1 MQITIDRHSGEPL
14 YLQLAGAIRRQIK
27 SGALKPGDQLPTVR
41 TLLTETGLSDG
52 TIRHAY
58 ALLAREGVLDISQGR
73 GTFVC
78 APDTIDGGREARAM
92 QLIDDMFASLKE
104 LQFTP
109 REIRLFLNLKLHPFE
124 DEAPMMPVALIDCNP
139 ESLNEAALQLSAI
152 PGIALSEYLLDDV
165 RRSPASLTRD
175 MRLLIT
181 TQNHAHEL
189 GQLLGS
195 NAARIAR
202 VALSPSAYTLAA
214 LSRVEAAQGAL
225 IYCRSQRFA
234 QIVAGGL
241 RLFPHLR
248 SREAQVVLAGEQAL
262 GELLPGKQAVI
273 VAPDYLSY
281 APPADREALSAFAE
295 AGNLI
300 LPYHHQIDQ
309 GSLLYI
315 EERLRSLAAAGG

>member
-1 MQITIDRHSGEPL
+1 MRITIDRRGGPL
-14 YLQLAGAIRRQIK
+14 YLQLAAAIRRQIE

-58 ALLAREGVLDISQGR
+58 ALLAREGVLDMSQGR

-78 APDTIDGGREARAM
+78 APGDVGRGREARAM
-92 QLIDDMFASLKE
+92 QLIDDMLASLKD

-109 REIRLFLNLKLHPFE
+109 REIRLFLNLKLHPLE
-124 DEAPMMPVALIDCNP
+124 DEAPMTPVALIDCNP
-139 ESLNEAALQLSAI
+139 ESLNEAAQQLSVI

-165 RRSPASLTRD
+165 RRSPTSLTRG

-181 TQNHAHEL
+181 TPSHAHEL
-189 GQLLGS
+189 GQLLGVD
-195 NAARIAR
+195 AARIAR

-214 LSRVEAAQGAL
+214 LSRVEAGQGAL

-234 QIVAGGL
+234 QIVVGGM

-248 SREAQVVLAGEQAL
+248 SGDAQVVLAPEAL
-262 GELLPGKQAVI
+262 SEALPGKQAVI

-295 AGNLI
+295 AGGLV

-309 GSLLYI
+309 GSLLYV
-315 EERLRSLAAAGG
+315 EERLRSLAATGD